1 MFSHASVESR
11 GMRSNVARR
20 PLEGDAI
27 ALSRDL
33 AGALGVGRLLRS
45 ILFQTGPAD
54 PATLVSITMLLITI
68 AVGACLWPAWQ
79 ASRMDPVAALR
90 YE

>member
-1 MFSHASVESR
+1 MVH
-11 GMRSNVARR
+11 
-20 PLEGDAI
+20 LAI
-27 ALSRDL
+27 GLTLGL
-33 AGALGVGRLLRS
+33 AGALGVGRLLQS

-54 PATLVSITMLLITI
+54 PATLVSTTLLLVAI
-68 AVGACLWPAWQ
+68 AVSACLWPAWQ